1 MTWEAGLTNRRHDM
15 ATIFGGVHSRAKQ
28 ALLARNWWA
37 AALRGV
43 CAILIGSIAILAPA
57 VTLVALV
64 MIFAAYSLV
73 DGVFAIVLAI
83 RGARRHERWGWL
95 ALNGVVSIAA
105 ATAALLYPALTA
117 IAFGIMFGVWAL
129 ISGVTSIVAAFQL
142 GSDHGRWW
150 LLITGLIALFF
161 GFWALWDV
169 NLGMLAL
176 SYLVG
181 FQALFAGFALLALA
195 YRLRTRNADDRT
207 ATEPAPEFSQSRPRE
222 AHHHG

>member
-1 MTWEAGLTNRRHDM
+1 M
-15 ATIFGGVHSRAKQ
+15 ATIFGRGGVHSRAKQ
-28 ALLARNWWA
+28 ALLASNWWA

-73 DGVFAIVLAI
+73 DGLFAIVLAI

-95 ALNGVVSIAA
+95 AFNGVISIAA
-105 ATAALLYPALTA
+105 AAVAIFYPGLTA
-117 IAFGIMFGVWAL
+117 IAFGILFAVWAL
-129 ISGVTSIVAAFQL
+129 ISGVTSIVAALQL

-150 LLITGLIALFF
+150 LLIAGLIALFF
-161 GFWALWDV
+161 GFWAVWDV

-181 FQALFAGFALLALA
+181 FQAFFAGFALLALA
-195 YRLRTRNADDRT
+195 YRLRTRNADRS
-207 ATEPAPEFSQSRPRE
+207 TEAPAPEFSGARPQE
-222 AHHHG
+222 AHHG